1 MNPIMKKFLFTAVI
15 LLLVTTGFSQLNN
28 SWIDY
33 NKTYFKF
40 KIGKDTLCRIPQTVL
55 ATAGLGS
62 VPAQNFQLWRNGK
75 EVRIYTSVASG
86 TLGATDYLEF
96 WGEMNDGKAD
106 KTLYRDTDF
115 QLDDKYSLFTDT
127 AMYYLT
133 VNTSGGNLRYIQSAN
148 PVAGNTLPAD
158 AYFMRRVEE
167 HYKNNINRGYYR
179 DLGTSV
185 YSSAYDKGEGWSSG
199 GINTCCALFKSF
211 TGVNKYTAG
220 PANSVMFTVSAY
232 GNAWWTR
239 DLVARINST
248 SVLPSPNPMPFMD
261 SYHKDTVR
269 NLPLSLIANPSG
281 FNVSVKGENSSNPTS
296 DYIVVSSLSV
306 TYPATFNFNNEKN
319 FYFELAP
326 SATGNYLVIN
336 NFNNN
341 GAEPI
346 LYDITN
352 GRRYFGDL
360 STAGQIKFILPASSA
375 PVRKFN
381 LISQDASN
389 VSKIASL
396 TSKIFLNF
404 SNTVNQGDYIIIS
417 NPALYDN
424 GSGINYVDQYKQYRS
439 SVAGGGYNAKVYDI
453 DELTDQFAFGINKH
467 PVAIR
472 DFISYANQQFSVKPK
487 FTFLIGR
494 GVAYNQARL
503 NQTDAVSDSFNIRNK
518 FEIDNANL
526 NKLNLVPTFGWPA
539 SDVLL
544 VSNPGTVVPTVAIGR
559 IGAINGNE
567 VGNYLEKMKQYEAV
581 QKSSSQTIADK
592 AWMKNIIHLS
602 GGADSLETVSFVN
615 DLNQYRV
622 IAEDTLFGAHVETFA
637 KSISGSVQG
646 ANNARVDELFKE
658 GLSVISYFG
667 HSSANVLGFNISNP
681 ETYQNQGKY
690 PFINVSGCSAG
701 DFFNYDATRL
711 TGNISLSEKY
721 IFAKQK
727 GSIGFLADTHYGIEP
742 FLDTYNINLFKEL
755 YVNNYG
761 GSIGNQ
767 IKQTIQ
773 NKVNNVP
780 QPIEYYLRMHLEE
793 LTLQGDPALMINTHA
808 KPDYIME
815 EQLIKVSPSVI
826 SVADNNFNL
835 NVKMLNIGRAINDS
849 IRVTV
854 KRKLP
859 TDSIKVLFDS
869 VIAAIRY
876 SDSLSFIVPVNPITD
891 KGLNKI
897 IVTLDVNN
905 KVAELSEMNNTTEKE
920 FYIYEDEVRPVYPY
934 NFSIINKQNITFT
947 GSTANPLIQQR
958 QYVMEIDTT
967 ELFNSP
973 LKKTFNTSGNGGIV
987 DFKPTNLTF
996 TDSTV
1001 YFWRTSMIP
1010 TVPGGANV
1018 WNSYSF
1024 IYLPNSSDG
1033 FNQSHY
1039 YQLAKNSYGNLILS
1053 TDKKLNFT
1061 STTASYIV
1069 NTAIYPYAG
1078 ETQDFSLQN
1087 NGVIEQSGL
1096 SSPLSTGVNG
1106 VRFYIIDS
1114 FTLRPW
1120 INQLVGTMGL
1130 YGSYAPLVVNGTQKA
1145 GFFQFSIATPAAR
1158 QTIKNF
1164 LDIIPSGNIIV
1175 MVNPGVQPAVTFPA
1189 VWATDPGVNLYQT
1202 LKSLGFSSIDLI
1214 TSDVPYA
1221 FVGKKGSSIP
1231 VAQEVAA
1238 LISEKISI
1246 NFLMKGSDVS
1256 GQIVSNN
1263 LGPAKE
1269 WKQFHFRG
1277 KSVENLSTDSI
1288 SFQIIGVSQS
1298 GTESTIFSLDSSK
1311 HDFDISS
1318 INASLYPYIKIKMY
1332 NGDKINRTPY
1342 QLNYWRL
1349 DYIPVPEGV
1358 ISPNILY
1365 QMKDTVEQGEVIDFK
1380 VAFKN
1385 ISPSSFDSAMKF
1397 KFIVYNKDNF
1407 PTQINVPKGKILIAG
1422 DTLLVQ
1428 YKIDTKNYSGNN
1440 TLFVDVNPNNDQ
1452 PEQSHF
1458 NNVLFK
1464 DFYVRPDNY
1473 NPLLDV
1479 TFDGVHILNKDIIA
1493 AKPHIYIKLKDE
1505 SKFLSLNDTSLF
1517 KVQVLYPD
1525 NTLHNYNFGD
1535 TMRFNPANL
1544 GSGENSASIDFIPY
1558 FTQDGDY
1565 ELVVTGKDVAGNKAG
1580 AVEYRVQFSVINKPM
1595 ISNLLN
1601 YPNPFTT
1608 STAFVFTLTGSELPQ
1623 NMRIQ
1628 ILTISGKVV
1637 REITK
1642 DELGPIHIGRNITE
1656 FKWDGTDMYGQKL
1669 ANGVYLYRVLTNL
1682 NGQSLEKYKATSD
1695 KTDKYFNKGYGKMVL
1710 IR

>member
-1 MNPIMKKFLFTAVI
+1 MKKILFTAVI

-40 KIGKDTLCRIPQTVL
+40 KIGKDTLCRIPQSVL

-96 WGEMNDGKAD
+96 WGEMNDGKPD

-115 QLDDKYSLFTDT
+115 QLDDKYSLYTDT

-133 VNTSGGNLRYIQSAN
+133 VNPSGGNLRYIQSAN

-158 AYFMRRVEE
+158 TYFMRRVEE

-211 TGVNKYTAG
+211 TGVNKYAAG

-248 SVLPSPNPMPFMD
+248 SVLPTPNPMPFMD

-319 FYFELAP
+319 FYFELVP

-336 NFNNN
+336 NFNKK

-352 GRRYFGDL
+352 GRRYLGDS
-360 STAGQIKFILPASSA
+360 STPGQIKFVLPPSSN
-375 PVRKFN
+375 PIRKFN
-381 LISQDASN
+381 LIAQDVSN
-389 VSKIASL
+389 ISNITTL
-396 TSKIFLNF
+396 TSKTFLNF

-503 NQTDAVSDSFNIRNK
+503 NQTDAVSDSLNIRNK

-615 DLNQYRV
+615 DLNQYKV

-637 KSISGSVQG
+637 KSSSSSVQE
-646 ANNARVDELFKE
+646 ASSARVDQLIKD
-658 GLSVISYFG
+658 GVSLISYFG
-667 HSSANVLGFNISNP
+667 HSSANTLAFNLSNP
-681 ETYQNQGKY
+681 ELYQNQGKY

-742 FLDTYNINLFKEL
+742 FLDTYNVNLYKEICI
-755 YVNNYG
+755 NNYG

-773 NKVNNVP
+773 NKINNVP

-934 NFSIINKQNITFT
+934 NFSIINQQNITFIAN
-947 GSTANPLIQQR
+947 TANPLAQQR

-967 ELFNSP
+967 ELFNSSF
-973 LKKTFNTSGNGGIV
+973 KKTYNSSGNGGAV
-987 DFKPTNLTF
+987 EFKPGNITF
-996 TDSTV
+996 VDSTV
-1001 YFWRTSMIP
+1001 YYWRTSM
-1010 TVPGGANV
+1010 VPVGTSNV
-1018 WNSYSF
+1018 IWNNYSF
-1024 IYLPNSSDG
+1024 IYLPNGGSG

-1039 YQLAKNSYGNLILS
+1039 YQHLKSNYKNINYNTVSRNWDFEPYLVAVNMKNGVFPVSANLA
-1053 TDKKLNFT
+1053 
-1061 STTASYIV
+1061 
-1069 NTAIYPYAG
+1069 
-1078 ETQDFSLQN
+1078 QDFEIN
-1087 NGVIEQSGL
+1087 
-1096 SSPLSTGVNG
+1096 VNG
-1106 VRFYIIDS
+1106 ANVAQSVCATSNVMIISAFNPYGFVPMLNVASGPGSFGSDPVCGPTKKYSFAYTLTNSSQRAAAMNFLKNVVPNGYYVVVMNFSNANAAANTYANDWKLDDPTGTNTLYHTLKNAGFVDIDS
-1114 FTLRPW
+1114 FYKPRAFNFIYKKNDNTFIP
-1120 INQLVGTMGL
+1120 
-1130 YGSYAPLVVNGTQKA
+1130 SYKLSQGISDKLEFDVLCHTKQGNGT
-1145 GFFQFSIATPAAR
+1145 
-1158 QTIKNF
+1158 
-1164 LDIIPSGNIIV
+1164 
-1175 MVNPGVQPAVTFPA
+1175 VTSP
-1189 VWATDPGVNLYQT
+1189 LY
-1202 LKSLGFSSIDLI
+1202 
-1214 TSDVPYA
+1214 
-1221 FVGKKGSSIP
+1221 
-1231 VAQEVAA
+1231 
-1238 LISEKISI
+1238 
-1246 NFLMKGSDVS
+1246 
-1256 GQIVSNN
+1256 
-1263 LGPAKE
+1263 GPAKS
-1269 WKQFHFRG
+1269 WSQFHWRG
-1277 KSVENLSTDSI
+1277 ASQEPSAGDSI
-1288 SFQIIGVSQS
+1288 AFNVIGVSPA
-1298 GTESTIFSLDSSK
+1298 GTETTLYTIDSLQKDV
-1311 HDFDISS
+1311 DISTVD
-1318 INASLYPYIKIKMY
+1318 AKLYPYIKLKMY
-1332 NGDKINRTPY
+1332 NSDKVTGTPY
-1342 QLNYWRL
+1342 QLGYWRL
-1349 DYIPVPEGV
+1349 NYTPVPEGT
-1358 ISPNILY
+1358 IAPNILF

-1473 NPLLDV
+1473 NPSLDV

-1505 SKFLSLNDTSLF
+1505 SKFLALNDTSLF

-1525 NTLHNYNFGD
+1525 NTLHNYSFGD
-1535 TMRFNPANL
+1535 SMRFNPANIAA
-1544 GSGENSASIDFIPY
+1544 GENAATIDFIPY
-1558 FTQDGDY
+1558 FNVDSDGGYY
-1565 ELVVTGKDVAGNKAG
+1565 ELIITGKDVAGNKAG

-1628 ILTISGKVV
+1628 ILTITGKVV